1 MKPIAFTVFIASA
14 TALLTSAPLSV
25 ADEKHEK
32 PAAAH
37 HDVAAHGAATITTEI
52 LANDFFA
59 AGSSVPA
66 EIRLTGA
73 DGKPVTPDQLKVA
86 HTKKI
91 HLLIIDESLADYQHA
106 HPDPTDT
113 PGVYRFAFNPKFGG
127 KYTVWADL
135 VPTASGAQEYAKT
148 TVMVKGDPAA
158 AVEKVNTTDELGGT
172 VEPLH
177 FTLTVAV
184 GQPLQAGKA
193 SLVKVRITSADGKD
207 FAGLEPLMGAFAHM
221 VGFTGSL
228 DSVTHV
234 HPMGKEPEAETE
246 RGGPELSFHVVPEK
260 AGYLKLFLQT
270 QIHGVNEFASFGFQV
285 APQVAEADKSA
296 PDAAS
301 TLTAGQ
307 KTFLED
313 YEAARTALA
322 ADDFPATQKA
332 AVALAGLDP
341 QPEGAEAL
349 AKSKSLEDARE
360 AFKVLSAEAAKVA
373 AKQPG
378 YFVMTC
384 PMVKGGEWVQT
395 DKRVANPY
403 MGAAML
409 GCGSVKP

>member
-1 MKPIAFTVFIASA
+1 MKPIASTFSIALA
-14 TALLTSAPLSV
+14 AALFAGTPLCF
-25 ADEKHEK
+25 AEKDEK
-32 PAAAH
+32 PAVAH
-37 HDVAAHGAATITTEI
+37 HDASAHASATITTEI
-52 LANDFFA
+52 LPNDFFA
-59 AGSSVPA
+59 AGNSVPA

-73 DGKPVTPDQLKVA
+73 DGKPVTPDQLAVA

-91 HLLIIDESLADYQHA
+91 HLLIIDESLGDYQHA
-106 HPDPTDT
+106 HPDPTDA

-135 VPTASGAQEYAKT
+135 VPTATGAQEYAKT
-148 TVMVKGDPAA
+148 SVAVKGAPAPT
-158 AVEKVNTTDELGGT
+158 VEKTNTTDEIAGA
-172 VEPLH
+172 VERLR
-177 FTLTVAV
+177 FDLTTDD

-193 SLVKVRITSADGKD
+193 SLVKVKISTVDGKD

-234 HPMGKEPEAETE
+234 HPMGKEPEAESE

-285 APQVAEADKSA
+285 APPVAESGESA
-296 PDAAS
+296 PAEAS

-307 KTFLED
+307 KTFLEH
-313 YEAARTALA
+313 YETVRTALA
-322 ADDFPATQKA
+322 ADDLPAAQKA
-332 AVALAGLDP
+332 AAKLAGLHP
-341 QPEGAEAL
+341 HPEGAEAL
-349 AKSKSLEDARE
+349 AKSASLKDARE
-360 AFKVLSAEAAKVA
+360 AFKLLSAEAAKVV

-378 YFVMTC
+378 YYVMAC

-395 DKRVANPY
+395 TRRVANPY

-409 GCGSVKP
+409 GCGAVKP